1 MNNVAMNL
9 SAIPSFYKESFIWQH
24 HENIAWILNARML
37 SEIDDDYVN

>member
-9 SAIPSFYKESFIWQH
+9 SAIPSFDKESFISQH

-37 SEIDDDYVN
+37 SEIDDDYV